1 VSGKPEIAVVGEM
14 ARWRGIRQRRAA
26 GVANAQAARAV
37 EADLSSRAAWRLL
50 TRRRRVYILLIET
63 LLILGVALIGHITG
77 RELARRQLAQRE
89 LTIQQLREE
98 RQQVSAELNLRA
110 DRILT
115 LQTRLNHVQGVLDGI
130 VPSENIY
137 VVLPNQSLIV
147 AGGGVTVGLMG
158 APTIQGVN
166 VNVNGQRY
174 LAAAGDVITA
184 KVSDSRT
191 CRVTIQSFDMFKAV
205 LHATCAEELR

>member
-1 VSGKPEIAVVGEM
+1 
-14 ARWRGIRQRRAA
+14 
-26 GVANAQAARAV
+26 
-37 EADLSSRAAWRLL
+37 
-50 TRRRRVYILLIET
+50 
-63 LLILGVALIGHITG
+63 VALIGHITG

-98 RQQVSAELNLRA
+98 RQQVSAELNVRS

-137 VVLPNQSLIV
+137 VILPNQSLIV
-147 AGGGVTVGLMG
+147 AGGRVTVGLVG

-166 VNVNGQRY
+166 VNINGKQQ
-174 LAAAGDVITA
+174 LAAAGDVVT
-184 KVSDSRT
+184 VNVDDTRT
-191 CRVTIQSFDMFKAV
+191 CRVTVQSFDMFKAV
-205 LHATCAEELR
+205 LHATCATDVK

>member
-1 VSGKPEIAVVGEM
+1 M
-14 ARWRGIRQRRAA
+14 AD
-26 GVANAQAARAV
+26 NAQTARSL

-98 RQQVSAELNLRA
+98 RQQVSAELNVRA

-137 VVLPNQSLIV
+137 VILPNQSLVV
-147 AGGGVTVGLMG
+147 AGGRVTVGLMG

-166 VNVNGQRY
+166 VNINGKRQ
-174 LAAAGDVITA
+174 LAAAGDVIAVKIDET
-184 KVSDSRT
+184 RN
-191 CRVTIQSFDMFKAV
+191 CQVTIQSFDMFKAV
-205 LHATCAEELR
+205 LHATCATDFK